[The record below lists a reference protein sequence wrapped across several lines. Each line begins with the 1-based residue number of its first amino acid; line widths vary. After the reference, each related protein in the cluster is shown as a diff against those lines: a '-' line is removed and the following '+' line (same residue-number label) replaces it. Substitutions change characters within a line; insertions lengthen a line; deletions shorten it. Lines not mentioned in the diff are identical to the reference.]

1 MPKLATNAGS
11 KRICQPGINWYQTIR
26 VARMAKLMRKS
37 TNATITAAIG
47 NQPWKVH
54 LTNKIGIREEAVR
67 CLAHGGSKKAPTGKD
82 HKRIRRRAIRWQVSQ
97 FAEKDGEDYH
107 GQKWPDERPRRPD
120 HRLLV
125 AHSDVAPSQDSKKFP
140 VTPQVM
146 PIVPFGSSRFDD
158 QHVITTKGNP
168 AEILLLLAH

>member
-1 MPKLATNAGS
+1 
-11 KRICQPGINWYQTIR
+11 
-26 VARMAKLMRKS
+26 MAKLMRKS

-47 NQPWKVH
+47 TINRGKYT
-54 LTNKIGIREEAVR
+54 LLIRLAFVRRLFDASPTAAAKKLQGSMPAKTISAYGAVP
-67 CLAHGGSKKAPTGKD
+67 S
-82 HKRIRRRAIRWQVSQ
+82 
-97 FAEKDGEDYH
+97 EDYH
-107 GQKWPDERPRRPD
+107 GQRWPDERPRRPD

>member
-1 MPKLATNAGS
+1 MVMRFAPLSRLLDASDNAPE
-11 KRICQPGINWYQTIR
+11 K
-26 VARMAKLMRKS
+26 
-37 TNATITAAIG
+37 
-47 NQPWKVH
+47 KVH
-54 LTNKIGIREEAVR
+54 GSMPAKTISAYGAVP
-67 CLAHGGSKKAPTGKD
+67 S
-82 HKRIRRRAIRWQVSQ
+82 
-97 FAEKDGEDYH
+97 EDYH
-107 GQKWPDERPRRPD
+107 GQRWPDERPRRPD